1 MAISVENRQDRLGAA
16 QVDAMFDFILVA
28 AVAAA
33 AAAAILAGGLVAL
46 GQVEPRTAAA
56 WVAYILACALAN
68 LVLRALHRRSSSAN
82 RNWRAWGLAFSL
94 VNLGVGLGFGWAPIG
109 LPVGGRADVVLL
121 VLIDTLCMAAG
132 AITAFG
138 PYLPTFAPF
147 FLAATLPFAISG
159 VFASDPLLHGLAPVL
174 MLIFIGGMGGLGL
187 RANLAFAQLVRFQ
200 IETEELAQDLQR
212 QKEIAERA
220 NLAKSTFLAAA
231 SHDLRQP
238 VHALGL
244 FVGALRS
251 LAVAEDAASL
261 IDQIESSV
269 NAMDGLFGALLDVS
283 RLDAGV
289 VAVDR
294 RALVIQ
300 SILARACGDCAPQ
313 AEAKGVRLDCVGSS
327 ALVDSDPVLLERIV
341 RNLVSNAV
349 RYTERGRVLVGCRR
363 ARGALVVQV
372 WDTGVGIAA
381 GERERIFQEY
391 YQIGNPE
398 RDRAKG
404 LGLGLA
410 IVRRLAVLL
419 GAELTLRSEQ
429 GKGSCFAIAVPLA
442 TGPASPLDPV
452 EHPLARA
459 AAGRLVVVVDDEAP
473 IREGMAKLLASW
485 GYDVVAEGSGD
496 EAIARLAALPTRPD
510 LFVCDYRLRG
520 AENGLDLIERLRGEY
535 NAAIAAILLTG
546 DTAPDLLSAARAR
559 DLIVLHKPAPLGK
572 LRAAIANAIAAG
584 EPDEETDA

>member
-1 MAISVENRQDRLGAA
+1 MAMSGENRQDRLGAA

-28 AVAAA
+28 APAAA
-33 AAAAILAGGLVAL
+33 AAAAILAGGLAAL
-46 GQVEPRTAAA
+46 GQVAPWTAAA
-56 WVAYILACALAN
+56 WVAYMSACALAN
-68 LVLRALHRRSSSAN
+68 LALRALYRRSPSS
-82 RNWRAWGLAFSL
+82 RESWRAWGLAFSII
-94 VNLGVGLGFGWAPIG
+94 NLAVGLGFGWAPIG
-109 LPVGGRADVVLL
+109 LPDGGRVGVVF
-121 VLIDTLCMAAG
+121 LILTVTLCVAAG

-138 PYLPTFAPF
+138 PYLPTFVPF
-147 FLAATLPFAISG
+147 FLAATVPFAISG
-159 VFASDPLLHGLAPVL
+159 FFASDPLLHRLAPVL
-174 MLIFIGGMGGLGL
+174 MLSYIGGMGALGL
-187 RANLAFAQLVRFQ
+187 RANRAFAQLVRLQ
-200 IETEELAQDLQR
+200 IETEELAEDLQR

-251 LAVAEDAASL
+251 LASAKDAAPL

-269 NAMDGLFGALLDVS
+269 EAMEGLFGALLDVS

-289 VAVDR
+289 VVVDR
-294 RALVIQ
+294 RTVAIG
-300 SILARACGDCAPQ
+300 SILARVCADSAPE
-313 AEAKGVRLDCVGSS
+313 AEAKGVRFDWVGSS
-327 ALVDSDPVLLERIV
+327 AVVVSDPVLLERIV

-349 RYTERGRVLVGCRR
+349 RYTDLGRVLVGCRR
-363 ARGALVVQV
+363 ASGGLVVQV

-410 IVRRLAVLL
+410 IVRRLAALL
-419 GAELTLRSEQ
+419 GAELTLRSEP

-442 TGPASPLDPV
+442 TGPASLSAPAERPLSRVP
-452 EHPLARA
+452 
-459 AAGRLVVVVDDEAP
+459 AGRLIVVVDDEAP
-473 IREGMAKLLASW
+473 IRAGMAKLLASW
-485 GYDVVAEGSGD
+485 GYDIVAEGSGD
-496 EAIARLAALPTRPD
+496 EAIARLATRPTRPD
-510 LFVCDYRLRG
+510 LFICDYRLRG

-546 DTAPDLLSAARAR
+546 DTAPELLSAARAR
-559 DLIVLHKPAPLGK
+559 GLIVLHKPAPLGK

-584 EPDEETDA
+584 ETEEETDA